1 MASEAKNRARSKY
14 DTTNTVQIKLKLNRK
29 TDADILERLGD
40 VGNKQGYIKR
50 LIRADL
56 EAEKLLQITV
66 EQGRII

>member
-14 DTTNTVQIKLKLNRK
+14 DNTNTVQIKLKLNRK

-40 VGNKQGYIKR
+40 IGNKQGYIKR

-56 EAEKLLQITV
+56 EAEKLLQISV

>member
-14 DTTNTVQIKLKLNRK
+14 DNTNTVQIKLKLNRK

-40 VGNKQGYIKR
+40 IGNKQGYIKR

-56 EAEKLLQITV
+56 EAEKLLQISV
-66 EQGRII
+66 E